1 MKKLTGRQAEIMAYI
16 QEFIRNHKFPPTFR
30 EISEHFGITVRG
42 SYDHIKAL
50 EKKGCLRCDK
60 NRSRA
65 IEVIENPANNPLPVA
80 EPGSELSEIPR
91 LGVVA
96 AGVPILA
103 EENWDGTIPFPAR
116 ELKAGNYFALEV
128 KGQSM
133 LQAGILDGDTAIIRQ
148 QSVAANGDIVVAM
161 VDEAVTLKR
170 YYKEQNRIRLKAEN
184 PDFPSIYSS
193 EVRILGVLAHIV
205 RNYQA

>member
-16 QEFIRNHKFPPTFR
+16 QEFIRLHKFPPTFR

-65 IEVIENPANNPLPVA
+65 IEVIMAESSPVLPVA
-80 EPGSELSEIPR
+80 DAGNELTEIPR

-96 AGVPILA
+96 AGMPIMA

-116 ELKAGNYFALEV
+116 QLKPGNYFAVEV

-133 LQAGILDGDTAIIRQ
+133 LHAGILDGDTAIIRQ
-148 QSVAANGDIVVAM
+148 QNVATNGDIVVAM
-161 VDEAVTLKR
+161 VDEAVTIKR
-170 YYKEQNRIRLKAEN
+170 YFKEQNRIRLKAEN
-184 PDFPSIYSS
+184 PEFPSIYSS

-205 RNYQA
+205 RNYPA